1 MTQQNL
7 NKWIIIHYTAAPLQ
21 LANSPQTLLLS
32 VQHSNEECNSGK
44 EKKKQKRRRH
54 VQLRKKKR
62 NTKRKKSYAT
72 QEEKKK
78 QEKKALPMQ
87 LRKIKETR
95 KEEVVEEG
103 LCNEKRKHLEHQVRQ
118 SAPAIERKEKTK
130 P

>member
-1 MTQQNL
+1 M
-7 NKWIIIHYTAAPLQ
+7 
-21 LANSPQTLLLS
+21 
-32 VQHSNEECNSGK
+32 
-44 EKKKQKRRRH
+44 
-54 VQLRKKKR
+54 QLRKKKR